1 MLKRLLEHLQTNSRP
16 ALLGRFTIWLAFLLA
31 CFLVVENIA
40 FAEIGA
46 RHKFPDIFSREDIR
60 IEPSQTIGM
69 LLVAGGNATV
79 GGVVEKGIV
88 VVDGNLFLTPDAL
101 VKGTVVVLGGYVN
114 SKAGA
119 RLEKPMVTLA
129 PIKVPVA
136 GFLVLGLLLLG
147 VSSFVVF
154 PMTLWLAVQ
163 IASRTQPYL
172 WLKKQLIWLGR
183 RWPAL
188 SIACVLS
195 VGVLMMIFFAEMVY
209 ETLIRHQM
217 DVFDN
222 VLVWLVRYLANPE
235 LDRAMILISEYGYG
249 YPFWT
254 IIIVVLLALVVRRHW
269 LEAAGFLL
277 CLAGEAIL
285 NLGLKTLFE
294 RSRPELFQVVA
305 EAGYSFPSGH
315 AMMSIC
321 LYGMVVFLITR
332 HIRSWQWRLVVI
344 IFALV
349 LVATIGVS
357 RVYLGV
363 HYPTDVVAG
372 FFAGGSWL
380 ALCISLLMWWE
391 RRRLEKIKIISR

>member
-16 ALLGRFTIWLAFLLA
+16 ALLGRFT
-31 CFLVVENIA
+31 
-40 FAEIGA
+40 
-46 RHKFPDIFSREDIR
+46 
-60 IEPSQTIGM
+60 
-69 LLVAGGNATV
+69 
-79 GGVVEKGIV
+79 
-88 VVDGNLFLTPDAL
+88 
-101 VKGTVVVLGGYVN
+101 
-114 SKAGA
+114 
-119 RLEKPMVTLA
+119 
-129 PIKVPVA
+129 
-136 GFLVLGLLLLG
+136 
-147 VSSFVVF
+147 
-154 PMTLWLAVQ
+154 
-163 IASRTQPYL
+163 
-172 WLKKQLIWLGR
+172 
-183 RWPAL
+183 
-188 SIACVLS
+188 
-195 VGVLMMIFFAEMVY
+195 
-209 ETLIRHQM
+209 
-217 DVFDN
+217 
-222 VLVWLVRYLANPE
+222 
-235 LDRAMILISEYGYG
+235 
-249 YPFWT
+249 
-254 IIIVVLLALVVRRHW
+254 VVLLALVVRRHW

-332 HIRSWQWRLVVI
+332 HIRSWHWRLVVI

-391 RRRLEKIKIISR
+391 RRRLEKIKIILR

>member
-1 MLKRLLEHLQTNSRP
+1 MLITHCQTKIRRDS
-16 ALLGRFTIWLAFLLA
+16 LGRFIIWLAFLLA

-40 FAEIGA
+40 FAVIGVK
-46 RHKFPDIFSREDIR
+46 HKSPDIFSREDIR
-60 IEPSQTIGM
+60 IESSQTIGM
-69 LLVAGGNATV
+69 LLVTGGNATV

-114 SKAGA
+114 GQAGA
-119 RLEKPMVTLA
+119 RLEKPMVALA
-129 PIKVPVA
+129 PMKVPVA

-147 VSSFVVF
+147 VSSLVAV
-154 PMTLWLAVQ
+154 PMALWLTVR
-163 IASRTQPYL
+163 IASSTQPYL
-172 WLKKQLIWLGR
+172 WLKKRFIWLER

-188 SIACVLS
+188 NIAFVFS
-195 VGVLMMIFFAEMVY
+195 VSVLMLIFFAEMVY

-235 LDRAMILISEYGYG
+235 LDRAMILTSEYGYG

-254 IIIVVLLALVVRRHW
+254 IVIVVLLSLVVRRHW
-269 LEAAGFLL
+269 LEVAGFLL

-285 NLGLKTLFE
+285 NLGLKNLFE

-321 LYGMVVFLITR
+321 LYGMVAFLITR
-332 HIRSWQWRLVVI
+332 HIRSWIWRLGGI
-344 IFALV
+344 IFAV
-349 LVATIGVS
+349 ALVATIGVS

-372 FFAGGSWL
+372 FFAGGAWL

-391 RRRLEKIKIISR
+391 CRSLEKGKKIFDEY